1 MRHHLTHLRAM
12 DLLMAFLSIIS
23 VLLVTARW
31 WGHESLTPQTL
42 QLFYDLDSLICYFF
56 LAHFAYGWLRAPDR
70 KAFFMTN
77 WIYLPGSL
85 PMVEQLR
92 WARLLQ
98 LWRVYQLFK
107 EHPDLWAMFRRER
120 NETTLSGI
128 LFLFF
133 LLLGVGSGVMYWI
146 ESGQPG
152 SQIETPYDAFWWTLV
167 TLSTVGYGDLV
178 PKTEEGR
185 FVASLL
191 ILFGVGLFGAISG
204 FMASIFFATGQRER
218 NRQVAPSL
226 QQPARG
232 VVARV
237 AGTAR
242 RSARTQEEIRL
253 SYGSASCEPAP
264 SYRLWLSGGGAFSLL
279 VL

>member
-23 VLLVTARW
+23 VVLVTARW
-31 WGHESLTPQTL
+31 WGQESLTPQTL

-56 LAHFAYGWLRAPDR
+56 LAHFAYGWIRASDR
-70 KAFFMTN
+70 KAYFKAN

-85 PMVEQLR
+85 PMAEQLR
-92 WARLLQ
+92 WARLIQ

-133 LLLGVGSGVMYWI
+133 LLLGLGSGVMYWI

-204 FMASIFFATGQRER
+204 FMASLF
-218 NRQVAPSL
+218 L
-226 QQPARG
+226 QPNKGDGETDKWRHHYNTQ
-232 VVARV
+232 
-237 AGTAR
+237 
-242 RSARTQEEIRL
+242 QEELLREIRAL
-253 SYGSASCEPAP
+253 RSEV
-264 SYRLWLSGGGAFSLL
+264 RELKNK
-279 VL
+279 

>member
-23 VLLVTARW
+23 VVLVTARW
-31 WGHESLTPQTL
+31 WGHESLTTQTL

-56 LAHFAYGWLRAPDR
+56 LAHFAYGWIRASDR
-70 KAFFMTN
+70 KAYFKAN

-85 PMVEQLR
+85 PMAEQLR
-92 WARLLQ
+92 WARLIQ

-204 FMASIFFATGQRER
+204 FMASLF
-218 NRQVAPSL
+218 L
-226 QQPARG
+226 QPNKGDGETDKWRHHYNNQ
-232 VVARV
+232 
-237 AGTAR
+237 
-242 RSARTQEEIRL
+242 QEELLREIRAL
-253 SYGSASCEPAP
+253 RSEVQE
-264 SYRLWLSGGGAFSLL
+264 LKNK
-279 VL
+279 

>member
-12 DLLMAFLSIIS
+12 DLLMAFLSIVS
-23 VLLVTARW
+23 VVLVTARW
-31 WGHESLTPQTL
+31 WGNESLTPQTL

-56 LAHFAYGWLRAPDR
+56 LAHFAYGWIRAPDR
-70 KAFFMTN
+70 KAFFRAN

-107 EHPDLWAMFRRER
+107 ANPDLWAMFRRER

-185 FVASLL
+185 FIASLL

-204 FMASIFFATGQRER
+204 FMASIF
-218 NRQVAPSL
+218 L
-226 QQPARG
+226 QPDKESEADKWRHHYNNQ
-232 VVARV
+232 
-237 AGTAR
+237 
-242 RSARTQEEIRL
+242 QEELLREIRAL
-253 SYGSASCEPAP
+253 RSEV
-264 SYRLWLSGGGAFSLL
+264 RELKDK
-279 VL
+279 

>member
-1 MRHHLTHLRAM
+1 MPSRLSALSSLLLICTVFKVGKCMRHHLTHLRAM
-12 DLLMAFLSIIS
+12 DLLMAFLSIVS

-31 WGHESLTPQTL
+31 WGHQTLTPQTL

-56 LAHFAYGWLRAPDR
+56 IAHFAYGWLRAPDR
-70 KAFFMTN
+70 KAFFKAN

-107 EHPDLWAMFRRER
+107 EHPDFWSMFRRER

-152 SQIETPYDAFWWTLV
+152 SEIQTPYDAFWWTLV

-178 PKTEEGR
+178 PRTEEGR

-204 FMASIFFATGQRER
+204 FMASIF
-218 NRQVAPSL
+218 L
-226 QQPARG
+226 QPAKESETDKWRHHYNNQ
-232 VVARV
+232 
-237 AGTAR
+237 
-242 RSARTQEEIRL
+242 QEQ
-253 SYGSASCEPAP
+253 
-264 SYRLWLSGGGAFSLL
+264 LL
-279 VL
+279 RELRALRDEVRELKKK

>member
-23 VLLVTARW
+23 VVLVTARW
-31 WGHESLTPQTL
+31 WGHESLTLQTL

-56 LAHFAYGWLRAPDR
+56 LAHFAYGWIRAPDR
-70 KAFFMTN
+70 KAFFRAN

-128 LFLFF
+128 LFLFSCCW
-133 LLLGVGSGVMYWI
+133 GW
-146 ESGQPG
+146 
-152 SQIETPYDAFWWTLV
+152 
-167 TLSTVGYGDLV
+167 V
-178 PKTEEGR
+178 P
-185 FVASLL
+185 
-191 ILFGVGLFGAISG
+191 
-204 FMASIFFATGQRER
+204 
-218 NRQVAPSL
+218 
-226 QQPARG
+226 
-232 VVARV
+232 
-237 AGTAR
+237 
-242 RSARTQEEIRL
+242 
-253 SYGSASCEPAP
+253 ASCTGLNQASPAA
-264 SYRLWLSGGGAFSLL
+264 RLRHPMMPSGGRW
-279 VL
+279 

>member
-23 VLLVTARW
+23 VVLVTARW
-31 WGHESLTPQTL
+31 WGHERLTPQTL

-56 LAHFAYGWLRAPDR
+56 LAHFAYGWIRASDR
-70 KAFFMTN
+70 KAYFKAN

-85 PMVEQLR
+85 PMAEQLR
-92 WARLLQ
+92 WARLIQ

-204 FMASIFFATGQRER
+204 FMASLF
-218 NRQVAPSL
+218 L
-226 QQPARG
+226 QPNKGDGETDKWRHHYNNQ
-232 VVARV
+232 
-237 AGTAR
+237 
-242 RSARTQEEIRL
+242 QEELLREIRAL
-253 SYGSASCEPAP
+253 RSEVQE
-264 SYRLWLSGGGAFSLL
+264 LKNK
-279 VL
+279 

>member
-23 VLLVTARW
+23 VVLVTARW

-56 LAHFAYGWLRAPDR
+56 LAHFAYGWIRASDR
-70 KAFFMTN
+70 KAYFKAN

-85 PMVEQLR
+85 PMAEQLR
-92 WARLLQ
+92 WARLIQ

-167 TLSTVGYGDLV
+167 TLSTV
-178 PKTEEGR
+178 
-185 FVASLL
+185 
-191 ILFGVGLFGAISG
+191 
-204 FMASIFFATGQRER
+204 
-218 NRQVAPSL
+218 
-226 QQPARG
+226 
-232 VVARV
+232 
-237 AGTAR
+237 
-242 RSARTQEEIRL
+242 
-253 SYGSASCEPAP
+253 
-264 SYRLWLSGGGAFSLL
+264 
-279 VL
+279 